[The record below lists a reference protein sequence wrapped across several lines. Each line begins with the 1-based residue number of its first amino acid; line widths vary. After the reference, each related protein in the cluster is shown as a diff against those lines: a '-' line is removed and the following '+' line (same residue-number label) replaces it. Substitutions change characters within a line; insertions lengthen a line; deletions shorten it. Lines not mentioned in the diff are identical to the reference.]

1 MSEILSIARNETD
14 VLAHP
19 AVRAWS
25 LLNHGRT
32 EPEKIETL
40 KAKRK
45 SRVYRLVGVGG
56 DGSNVIAKCC
66 SRGRLELEHA
76 IHTRVLPR
84 LPTTHLQSY
93 GLVSPPEDECDWLFV
108 EDAAGDEYSS
118 RVPELRRLAARW
130 LATLHTLG
138 VAAADDANVPL
149 PDRGPN
155 HYRNHLESARAAIE
169 QNRNSSLL
177 GSDFAAVLTKI
188 TTHFDRLVSRWDRI
202 DAICNDAPRVLV
214 HGDLVRKNVRVRTD
228 AGHSSLLVF
237 DWETAGWGPPSADLA
252 RSGHS
257 HKVDLIVYWNEVRGS
272 WPQIDLKQIARLSVL
287 GKVFRALAAIRWQV
301 WCLEHPLARQYL
313 GNMIDY
319 EARLTTAMQ
328 ALRWEV

>member
-1 MSEILSIARNETD
+1 MSEILSIARDETD
-14 VLAHP
+14 LLSHP

-25 LLNHGRT
+25 LINAGKV

-45 SRVYRLVGVGG
+45 SRVYRLVGVGD
-56 DGSNVIAKCC
+56 DGSNVIAKC
-66 SRGRLELEHA
+66 RGRGKLDLEHA
-76 IHTRVLPR
+76 IHTRILPR
-84 LPTTHLQSY
+84 LPMTRLHCY
-93 GLVSPPEDECDWLFV
+93 GLVASPEDAFDWLFV
-108 EDAAGDEYSS
+108 EDAAGDDYSS
-118 RVPELRRLAARW
+118 RIPELRKLAARW
-130 LATLHTLG
+130 LAALHTLG
-138 VAAADDANVPL
+138 LAAATDANVPL

-155 HYRNHLESARAAIE
+155 HYRNHLEESRAVIE
-169 QNRNSSLL
+169 RNRNSSIL
-177 GSDFAAVLTKI
+177 GGDFVAVLSKI
-188 TTHFDRLVSRWDRI
+188 TTHFDRLVARWDRI

-228 AGHSSLLVF
+228 TGHASLLVF

-257 HKVDLIVYWNEVRGS
+257 HKVDLIVYWNEVRAS
-272 WPQIDLKQIARLSVL
+272 WPQIDVKQIARLSVF

-301 WCLEHPLARQYL
+301 WCLEHPMARQYL
-313 GNMIDY
+313 GNMTDY
-319 EARLTTAMQ
+319 EARLTTAIQ